1 MTTHFGELLTAM
13 VTPFD
18 DNLNVNMTKVKEIS
32 RYLVNNGSDGLV
44 VLGTT
49 GEVPSLNEKEKI
61 SILETVVDEVGD
73 EAKIIAGTGSY
84 STFESIEMTEKAEEI
99 GVDGIMLVGP
109 YYNKPPQRG
118 LYNHFSLIAEKTSLP
133 VMIYN
138 VPGRTS
144 RNIEPETIKKLSKV
158 DNIIAVKEASGDIA
172 QISQIS
178 RMVDNDF
185 YIYSGDD
192 KLTLPTLSVGGQGVV
207 SVAAHI
213 AGNEIKEMIQAYKN
227 NDIEKAAALNSNLE
241 PVFSGI
247 FIDTNPIPIKAA
259 MNMKGFEVGTLRPP
273 LIEIKD
279 KDKKELRN
287 IMEDKDLL

>member
-172 QISQIS
+172 QISKIS